1 MSARV
6 GEPAPGFT
14 LTDQHGQAVSLGD
27 FGGSE
32 HVALV
37 FFPFA
42 FSGICTDEL
51 CEIRD
56 NLSVFSGAAVQVVGI
71 SCDPVYS
78 LRAFAEAQGYDFPL
92 LSDFWPHGE
101 VARAYDVFDEVRGRA
116 GRGTFLVD
124 TGGVL
129 RWSVV
134 NKPGQPR
141 PLAAYREA
149 IAALAA

>member
-1 MSARV
+1 MSPRV
-6 GEPAPGFT
+6 GASAPDLT
-14 LTDQHGQAVSLGD
+14 LRDQHGQAVSLAD
-27 FGGSE
+27 FRGSE

-42 FSGICTDEL
+42 FSGLCTD
-51 CEIRD
+51 
-56 NLSVFSGAAVQVVGI
+56 
-71 SCDPVYS
+71 DPVYS
-78 LRAFAEAQGYDFPL
+78 LRAFADAQGYEFPL

-116 GRGTFLVD
+116 GRGTFLID
-124 TGGVL
+124 TDGML

-134 NKPGQPR
+134 NAPGQPR